1 MFRIQNW
8 SPNSL
13 EKKCLEH
20 LDSPENWLD
29 ILKVQQPAFDELQS
43 WKPFWR
49 IFIINIT
56 LFLIVFG
63 FLFSSLEV
71 GFGGFEGLLED
82 LSILLIVVA
91 IMSTSFAAYV
101 TYLYRRTWN
110 RRAIQISSNPY

>member
-13 EKKCLEH
+13 EKKCLQH

-29 ILKVQQPAFDELQS
+29 ILKVQQPAFDEPQS

-71 GFGGFEGLLED
+71 GFGGFEVDTFLAGRNRGARDAFVLVITHLAFCSAGGLGGG
-82 LSILLIVVA
+82 V
-91 IMSTSFAAYV
+91 
-101 TYLYRRTWN
+101 R
-110 RRAIQISSNPY
+110 